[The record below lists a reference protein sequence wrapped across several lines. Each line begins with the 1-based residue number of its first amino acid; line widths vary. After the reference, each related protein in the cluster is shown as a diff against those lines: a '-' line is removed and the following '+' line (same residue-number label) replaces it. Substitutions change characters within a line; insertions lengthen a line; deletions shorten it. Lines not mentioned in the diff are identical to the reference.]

1 MLTHFR
7 CLLTA
12 LLDGSAKKGEKAAI
26 ITVAKPPSDIHIEV
40 DGETTAAV
48 IVNYPENKERKVNVK
63 KSSTTLSETD
73 FILNCLLGLTAQSVC
88 WFDLN
93 VH

>member
-1 MLTHFR
+1 MEVSTISCKTFSCACYSIGLSLILFCSR

-12 LLDGSAKKGEKAAI
+12 MLDGSAKKGEKAAI

-48 IVNYPENKERKVNVK
+48 IVNYPENKERKVEEEG
-63 KSSTTLSETD
+63 TP
-73 FILNCLLGLTAQSVC
+73 
-88 WFDLN
+88 
-93 VH
+93 